1 MGKLGRL
8 WDLPL
13 EGLRLQLDL
22 RLIGS
27 KTKDI
32 VRSGALTICLYMAVL
47 DTLMQY
53 GFCQVAFVLRLS
65 PRFLQQRLKK
75 AVPYHRMKL
84 IVVGSAG
91 SGKTTLIQ
99 QLMKLKRS
107 QLHPK
112 QASCGIDVRDW
123 AIKERDKRK
132 MVLNVWDFSGEG
144 GSGEERVVARASLIR
159 DFEGLAAWSDFVL
172 CSSFFFV
179 PRGSWQVGRS
189 SAALTPTS

>member
-1 MGKLGRL
+1 M
-8 WDLPL
+8 D
-13 EGLRLQLDL
+13 
-22 RLIGS
+22 
-27 KTKDI
+27 
-32 VRSGALTICLYMAVL
+32 
-47 DTLMQY
+47 
-53 GFCQVAFVLRLS
+53 FVKLRLS
-65 PRFLQQRLKK
+65 SASLPRPRFLQQRLKK

-144 GSGEERVVARASLIR
+144 GSGEKSRCTCQFEPRLRRFGSL
-159 DFEGLAAWSDFVL
+159 E
-172 CSSFFFV
+172 
-179 PRGSWQVGRS
+179 
-189 SAALTPTS
+189 